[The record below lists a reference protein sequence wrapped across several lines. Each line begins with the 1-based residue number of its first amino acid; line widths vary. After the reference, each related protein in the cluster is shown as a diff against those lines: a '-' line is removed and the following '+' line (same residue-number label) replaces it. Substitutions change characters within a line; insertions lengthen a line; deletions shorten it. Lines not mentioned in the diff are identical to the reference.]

1 MGVAQTMIVVG
12 IGCKAGVTEAEVLAA
27 FRAAL
32 ATHRVEAAD
41 VEALAVPEQK
51 SAEPGIHAA
60 ARALGRVVLVIGR
73 ADLARAG
80 EKTLTRSDRS
90 LEVTGAPSASEAAA
104 LAALGTSGK
113 LLGPR
118 AAVGPVTC
126 ALATDE
132 ILP

>member
-1 MGVAQTMIVVG
+1 MIVAG
-12 IGCKAGVTEAEVLAA
+12 IGCKAGVSEAEVLAA

-32 ATHRVEAAD
+32 ATHRIKAGD

-60 ARALGRVVLVIGR
+60 AQAWGQLVLVIGR

-104 LAALGTSGK
+104 LAALGTRGK

-118 AAVGPVTC
+118 VAVGPVTC
-126 ALATDE
+126 ALASDGVF
-132 ILP
+132 